1 EMSGRATRSRTMK
14 SDEVKEETN
23 ENKETTTVAKKNKG
37 SNVNEEVKEM
47 KMKKEVKEEE
57 EENEENTV
65 VKKVKAKKAPVKKE
79 GTESK
84 SRSKK
89 VKEGETEDE
98 KKMRE
103 TIGKNVID
111 AAEGSKKRL
120 GMHAS
125 AAGTVSRAIHDA
137 RSIGCHSFA
146 LFVRNQRQ
154 WNSKPMEDTVVDEW
168 NKAIK
173 DTGFPLKM
181 ILPHGSYLLNPGSPD
196 EEKLKKSREAMLE
209 ECTRT
214 ERLGITMYNFH
225 PGSSTGI
232 GTRED
237 CIRTVAETIDYVLE
251 RTDKIA
257 LVVETM
263 AGQGHTVGGTFE
275 EIRSILDQVKGD
287 SKRVG
292 VCIDT
297 CHIFAAGYDIRTKE
311 TYEDTMKKFGSIVGF
326 DRLMALHL
334 NDSKS
339 ELGCNLDRHE
349 HIGQGKIGVD
359 AFEYIMNDKR
369 FDDIPLILETPEGD
383 YPNEM
388 ILLYGLEKK

>member
-1 EMSGRATRSRTMK
+1 SSEMSGRITRSRSKNSENVEMK
-14 SDEVKEETN
+14 REDFEQEEP
-23 ENKETTTVAKKNKG
+23 KVAKKQKG
-37 SNVNEEVKEM
+37 VKM
-47 KMKKEVKEEE
+47 DKEVKEKRIKKD
-57 EENEENTV
+57 ENEPINAATNDD
-65 VKKVKAKKAPVKKE
+65 ASLKKE
-79 GTESK
+79 GTEK
-84 SRSKK
+84 TKKGKK
-89 VKEGETEDE
+89 VMEGETENE
-98 KKMRE
+98 KKLRE
-103 TIGKNVID
+103 TIGKNVKE
-111 AAEGSKKRL
+111 AAEGSTKRL

-125 AAGTVSRAIHDA
+125 AAGSVSRAIHDA

-154 WNSKPMEDTVVDEW
+154 WNSKPMEESVVQEW
-168 NKAIK
+168 NRTIE
-173 DTGFPLKM
+173 DTGFPLHM

-196 EEKLKKSREAMLE
+196 AQKLEKSRDAMLE
-209 ECTRT
+209 ECKRA
-214 ERLGITMYNFH
+214 ERLNIEMYNFH
-225 PGSSTGI
+225 PGSSTGV
-232 GTRED
+232 GSQED

-251 RTDKIA
+251 RTDKIK

-275 EIRSILDQVKGD
+275 EIRSILDQVKGN

-311 TYEDTMKKFGSIVGF
+311 KYEETMEKFGEIVGF

-349 HIGQGKIGVD
+349 NIGKGKIGME
-359 AFEYIMNDKR
+359 AFECIMNDKR
-369 FDDIPLILETPEGD
+369 FDGIPLILETPEGD
-383 YPNEM
+383 YANEM